1 MIDQLSKG
9 ALAMSEVTN
18 DLRIEVRKAL
28 ETVWELES
36 EDAVRIHVDSL
47 NSLIVR
53 GQMGLGARRENQIPL
68 LQVEEI
74 VREWREKS

>member
-1 MIDQLSKG
+1 
-9 ALAMSEVTN
+9 MSEVTN